1 MSMNNIKDAT
11 ILIVDDNLNNLKVL
25 CGAIADY
32 GWEILVAT
40 DGETALEQAEY
51 ANPDL
56 ILLDVMMP
64 IVDGFE
70 TCKNLKAN
78 TATHEIPVIFMT
90 ALSDTVDKVKGLSIG
105 AVDYITK
112 PFQTEEVLARI
123 NIHLKLRFL
132 TKQLEEQKQD
142 LEKRVL
148 ERTAELSN
156 TLHELQ
162 ESQLQL
168 VQSEKMSTL
177 GQLVAGV
184 AHEVNNPLGFISG
197 NFSLISQYTSD
208 MISHLKLYHKYYPN
222 PVEEIVEDAENIY
235 LDDVIQE
242 LPEIIAAIK
251 LGTDRIRNISNSLRN
266 FSRSDTVNKV
276 SFNVHEGIDST
287 LMILKHRLKANE
299 KRPEIEVIKNYGELP
314 LIECYS
320 GQLNQVFMNI
330 ISNAIDALE
339 EYTDSQVNEIDERL
353 NTITISTQINSSQK
367 FVSISIKD
375 NASGMPEEV
384 RNKIF
389 EQFFTTKNVGK
400 GTGLGL
406 SISKQIVEDKHQG
419 KLSCFSQ
426 LGQGTEFLIE
436 IPMQ

>member
-1 MSMNNIKDAT
+1 MNNIKDAT

-276 SFNVHEGIDST
+276 SFDIHEGIDST

-299 KRPEIEVIKNYGELP
+299 KRPEIEVIKNYDKLP

-339 EYTDSQVNEIDERL
+339 EYTDNHKNETDERL

>member
-1 MSMNNIKDAT
+1 MNNIKDAT

-276 SFNVHEGIDST
+276 SFDIHEGIDST

>member
-1 MSMNNIKDAT
+1 MNNIKDAT

-222 PVEEIVEDAENIY
+222 PAEEILEDAESIY
-235 LDDVIQE
+235 LDDVIKE
-242 LPEIIAAIK
+242 LPEIIGAIK

-426 LGQGTEFLIE
+426 FGQGTEFLIE

>member
-1 MSMNNIKDAT
+1 MNNIKDAT